1 MQEYNVEQLKDV
13 LKDKGIQPSF
23 HRIHILKYLLENRCH
38 PTVEEIYQRL
48 SGEIPTLSKTT
59 VYNTLNLFAEKGL
72 VEVLTIDEREARFD
86 IVVKPHAHFKCL
98 KCGAIYDLWEVDVN
112 IRDKEFQEFEPKS
125 VHVYVKGYCPKC
137 RQ

>member
-1 MQEYNVEQLKDV
+1 MEQYSVEELRDM

-23 HRIHILKYLLENRCH
+23 HRIHILKYLLENKSH
-38 PTVEEIYQRL
+38 PTVDEIFQKL

-86 IVVKPHAHFKCL
+86 VIVKPHAHFKCL
-98 KCGAIYDLWEVDVN
+98 KCGAIYDFWEVDVK
-112 IRDKEFQEFEPKS
+112 IKDKEFEKFTTKS
-125 VHVYVKGYCPKC
+125 MHLYVKGYCPNC
-137 RQ
+137 Q